1 MDGLGK
7 LDDEAVKL
15 QGHRPSDV
23 AEGGVMAK
31 AWKVLRLWRWVAG
44 RDPGLPGRLQC
55 VVAPIELHRARLT
68 GLVFPAGTLPTTPA
82 EPPPAP
88 DRAASD
94 STPCLPALRG
104 FQWHWMWRAMSTF
117 SFQLQLALPTAV
129 GGRPAE
135 APGMACR
142 SLMRAGGASS
152 PS

>member
-68 GLVFPAGTLPTTPA
+68 GLVFPRRHTP
-82 EPPPAP
+82 
-88 DRAASD
+88 DYSSGAASSSRPRSIRLD
-94 STPCLPALRG
+94 SMPARTAGVSMALDVAGHVHLFLPAAARTP
-104 FQWHWMWRAMSTF
+104 HCS
-117 SFQLQLALPTAV
+117 
-129 GGRPAE
+129 GRPT
-135 APGMACR
+135 R
-142 SLMRAGGASS
+142 
-152 PS
+152 